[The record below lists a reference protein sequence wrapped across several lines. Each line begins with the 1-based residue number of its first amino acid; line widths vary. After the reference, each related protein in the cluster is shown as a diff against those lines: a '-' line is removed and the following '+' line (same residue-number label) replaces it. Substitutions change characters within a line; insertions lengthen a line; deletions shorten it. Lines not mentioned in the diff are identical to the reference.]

1 MGAVLFRCPATG
13 MKVQAWLADDPA
25 NDGDSFEVVTC
36 PACTQA
42 HLVNR
47 AGKTIGDEDE

>member
-1 MGAVLFRCPATG
+1 MAAVLYRCPTV
-13 MKVQAWLADDPA
+13 KVQAWLADDPPS
-25 NDGDSFEVVTC
+25 DGDTFEVVTC

-47 AGKTIGDEDE
+47 EGKAIGNEDE